1 MRKGNEKRMT
11 LTRDYKHEYELRR
24 KNRKRLVCEIDREKA
39 QKFEDILKTQNITFS
54 NWITDK
60 INDHIKE
67 A

>member
-1 MRKGNEKRMT
+1 MSI
-11 LTRDYKHEYELRR
+11 TRDYKHEYELRR

-39 QKFEDILKTQNITFS
+39 LQFEAMLKSQNITFS
-54 NWITDK
+54 NWISEK

>member
-1 MRKGNEKRMT
+1 MSI
-11 LTRDYKHEYELRR
+11 TRDYKHEYEIRR

-39 QKFEDILKTQNITFS
+39 LQFEALLKDQNITFS

>member
-1 MRKGNEKRMT
+1 MSI
-11 LTRDYKHEYELRR
+11 TRDYKHEYELRR

-39 QKFEDILKTQNITFS
+39 LQFETLLKDQNITFS
-54 NWITDK
+54 NWIMDK

>member
-1 MRKGNEKRMT
+1 MSI
-11 LTRDYKHEYELRR
+11 TRDYKHEYELRR

-39 QKFEDILKTQNITFS
+39 LQFETLLKDQNITFS

>member
-1 MRKGNEKRMT
+1 MSI
-11 LTRDYKHEYELRR
+11 TRDYKHEYEIRR

-39 QKFEDILKTQNITFS
+39 LQFEALLKDQNITFS
-54 NWITDK
+54 NWIMDK

>member
-1 MRKGNEKRMT
+1 MSI
-11 LTRDYKHEYELRR
+11 TRDYKHEYELRR

-39 QKFEDILKTQNITFS
+39 LQFEALLKDQNITFS

>member
-1 MRKGNEKRMT
+1 MSI
-11 LTRDYKHEYELRR
+11 TRDYKHEYELRR

-39 QKFEDILKTQNITFS
+39 QQFEAMLKSQNITFS
-54 NWITDK
+54 NWISEK

>member
-1 MRKGNEKRMT
+1 MT
-11 LTRDYKHEYELRR
+11 ITRDYKHEYELRR

-39 QKFEDILKTQNITFS
+39 LQFEAMLKSQNITFS
-54 NWITDK
+54 NWISEK